1 MLFPVLAKNKIAES
15 EETSFKKFSLVEVE
29 EKDGSQVITLNLKE
43 MGSGA
48 DSELKAEDVKVRFD
62 KDCLFIEIPGAQWRV
77 R

>member
-43 MGSGA
+43 MGPGA
-48 DSELKAEDVKVRFD
+48 GSEFKAEDVKVRFD
-62 KDCLFIEIPGAQWRV
+62 KGCLLIEIQGAQWRV